1 MSCNLTK
8 GRNIT
13 CRDTVGGVKAIYFA
27 QYDEVVTYTEGTT
40 TEVGSLVT
48 FTLGASDDIYKYTL
62 KRGTASCTETLTGS
76 SENGTVFYT
85 PSVNIKLHKLT
96 KEDQNQVKLLASNRL
111 VIFLELNEVLTA
123 NSHNVLLALGLENGM
138 ELNAGTNA
146 TGTAFGDMNGY
157 DWTFDGMERDAMV
170 TVADYTTTPLD
181 NADFT
186 FQGIVTS

>member
-27 QYDEVVTYTEGTT
+27 QYDQVVTYAEGAT

-48 FTLGASDDIYKYTL
+48 FELGASDDIYKYTL
-62 KRGTASCTETLTGS
+62 KRGTASCVEQLTGS
-76 SENGTVFYT
+76 SEAGTVFYT

-111 VIFLELNEVLTA
+111 VIFLELNEIITA
-123 NSHNVLLALGLENGM
+123 TGHNVILALGLENGM

-181 NADFT
+181 NSAFT
-186 FQGIVTS
+186 FNSIVTS

>member
-13 CRDTVGGVKAIYFA
+13 CRDTVGGIKAIYFA
-27 QYDEVVTYTEGTT
+27 QFDEVTAYAEGTST
-40 TEVGSLVT
+40 DVGSLVT
-48 FTLGASDDIYKYTL
+48 FTMGASDDIYKYTL
-62 KRGTASCTETLTGS
+62 KRGTASCTETITGS

-85 PSVNIKLHKLT
+85 PSVEIMLHKLT

-123 NSHNVLLALGLENGM
+123 NNHNVLLALGLENGM

-146 TGTAFGDMNGY
+146 TGAAFGDMNGY
-157 DWTFDGMERDAMV
+157 TWTFDGMERDPMV

-181 NADFT
+181 NAAFT
-186 FQGIVTS
+186 YQSIVTS

>member
-13 CRDTVGGVKAIYFA
+13 CRDTVGGIKAIYFV
-27 QYDEVVTYTEGTT
+27 QYDEITSWAEGTGAAA
-40 TEVGSLVT
+40 GSLDA
-48 FTLGASDDIYKYTL
+48 FNIGSNDIYKYTL
-62 KRGTASCTETLTGS
+62 KRGTASCTETITGS

-96 KEDQNQVKLLASNRL
+96 KEDQNQIKLLASNRL

-157 DWTFDGMERDAMV
+157 DWTFDGMERNPML
-170 TVADYTTTPLD
+170 TNEDYTAVPFDSTGFVYGNL
-181 NADFT
+181 
-186 FQGIVTS
+186 VTQ

>member
-13 CRDTVGGVKAIYFA
+13 CRDTVGGIKAIYFA
-27 QYDEVVTYTEGTT
+27 QFDEVASYVTASGELTD
-40 TEVGSLVT
+40 
-48 FTLGASDDIYKYTL
+48 FDLGASDDIYKYTL
-62 KRGTASCTETLTGS
+62 KRGTASCTETITGS

-85 PSVNIKLHKLT
+85 PSVQIMLHKLT

-123 NSHNVLLALGLENGM
+123 NNHNVLLALGLENGM
-138 ELNAGTNA
+138 ELNSGTNA
-146 TGTAFGDMNGY
+146 TGAAFGDMNGY
-157 DWTFDGMERDAMV
+157 TLTFDGMERDPMV

-181 NADFT
+181 NTAFT
-186 FQGIVTS
+186 YQSIVTS